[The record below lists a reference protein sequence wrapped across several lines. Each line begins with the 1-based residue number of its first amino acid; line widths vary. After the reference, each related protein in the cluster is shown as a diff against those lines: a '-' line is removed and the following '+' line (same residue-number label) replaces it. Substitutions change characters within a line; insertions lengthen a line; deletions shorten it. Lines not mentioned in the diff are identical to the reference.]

1 MQRGLLAVSGILGAA
16 AVGLG
21 AYGAHGLEGLL
32 EGAPEAAKRIGWW
45 QTAVGYHLPHAVV
58 LAVCGL
64 LAARRSGWA
73 LGVASVGFV
82 LGVLLFSGTLY
93 AMALGAPRWLGAVT
107 PLGGLSLIVAWLAL
121 AGAALRPPPSDG

>member
-1 MQRGLLAVSGILGAA
+1 MQRVLLAVSGILGAA

-21 AYGAHGLEGLL
+21 AFGAHGLEAFL
-32 EGAPEAAKRIGWW
+32 EGAPEAAKRLGWW

-58 LAVCGL
+58 LAVCGV
-64 LAARRSGWA
+64 LAARPSGWA
-73 LGVASVGFV
+73 LKIAAGGFL

-121 AGAALRPPPSDG
+121 AAAAWRRAPET